1 MSEEKKAP
9 QNKPSSNKNIRKLRA
24 ASMVCSLT
32 SSWQHW
38 VSENEKKQASEPT
51 GWAPPSLE
59 DPTAEPKK
67 TWSPR
72 KPPPPQAQKTSEIL
86 VAQTSNPQGVQ
97 NSSQPCIKTKQ
108 VLKTVTLQEKGA
120 TVGLLTEK
128 TKREPLPSDEEIDRL
143 LRKRSSPTRR
153 RKCSNMVSSLTKSW
167 KQMENEQKLSKDE
180 GGLAEER
187 KKESRDAG
195 TEKPAGEDAP
205 TCVINISEDINNSE
219 EETVRIR
226 RPQVST

>member
-1 MSEEKKAP
+1 M
-9 QNKPSSNKNIRKLRA
+9 
-24 ASMVCSLT
+24 
-32 SSWQHW
+32 
-38 VSENEKKQASEPT
+38 
-51 GWAPPSLE
+51 
-59 DPTAEPKK
+59 
-67 TWSPR
+67 
-72 KPPPPQAQKTSEIL
+72 
-86 VAQTSNPQGVQ
+86 
-97 NSSQPCIKTKQ
+97 
-108 VLKTVTLQEKGA
+108 TLQEKGA

-195 TEKPAGEDAP
+195 TEKPDGEDAP
-205 TCVINISEDINNSE
+205 TCVINISEDIDNSE